1 MNSTTAPASP
11 AVRIIGIVLTVL
23 LGVPFL
29 LFSWMAL
36 SSRFGWSD
44 SDPHGY
50 ALIFGSL
57 FAIALAIPL
66 TVTVPLILPRGR
78 RATAGIVSAAAFL
91 VIAVGLFAALLT
103 A

>member
-1 MNSTTAPASP
+1 M
-11 AVRIIGIVLTVL
+11 RITGIVLTIVFGPPFVL
-23 LGVPFL
+23 FAG
-29 LFSWMAL
+29 MTL
-36 SSRFGWSD
+36 SSRFGGAG

-66 TVTVPLILPRGR
+66 TLSVPLIFPRGR
-78 RATAGIVSAAAFL
+78 RATAGLVSAAAFL
-91 VIAVGLFAALLT
+91 VVTVGLFAVLLT